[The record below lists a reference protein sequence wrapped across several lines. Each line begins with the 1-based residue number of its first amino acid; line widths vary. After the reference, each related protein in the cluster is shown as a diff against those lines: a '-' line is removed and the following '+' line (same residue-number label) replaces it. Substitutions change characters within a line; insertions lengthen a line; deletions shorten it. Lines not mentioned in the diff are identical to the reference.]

1 MRRIESRS
9 NPLIVATGKLASK
22 KYREETRTFFF
33 EGAHLLEEYLR
44 FGHIPRTVFMMDDA
58 ERKYATLLSGVP
70 DTAIV
75 SVPENVFS
83 KLSTEQ
89 APQGILTVSDYL
101 DDVRIVSHADQT
113 PSRVLLLQSVRDN
126 GNVGTV
132 IRTAAALNWTVVLSE
147 DCADVY
153 ASKTVR
159 ATMGALFANGVCICK
174 DPVAYVRSFAT
185 VRRRTFAAALYLRGA
200 GASPEYA
207 RTFFEE
213 EFENYKAKFEEAGIT
228 YFYTLIDDAV
238 ARVIRSKGGFIW
250 ACKNYDGDV
259 MSDMVSTAFGSLAMM
274 TSVLVSPDGK
284 YEYEAAHGTVTR
296 HYYRHLKGEET
307 STNPIATI
315 YAWSGAL
322 RKRGEM
328 DNLADLMHFADNLEG
343 ACIDTLM
350 DGIMTKDLTGL
361 VVPGTKVEAVN
372 SIDFIKAI
380 RARLEKRLA

>member
-101 DDVRIVSHADQT
+101 DDVRNVSHADQT

-174 DPVAYVRSFAT
+174 DPVAYVQSFAT
-185 VRRRTFAAALYLRGA
+185 VGRRTFAAALGNQSCLLGQFDLHKDDLFA
-200 GASPEYA
+200 VGNEGQGISAELQDACQQTVLIPMTGNAESLNASVA
-207 RTFFEE
+207 S
-213 EFENYKAKFEEAGIT
+213 
-228 YFYTLIDDAV
+228 AV
-238 ARVIRSKGGFIW
+238 IMW
-250 ACKNYDGDV
+250 
-259 MSDMVSTAFGSLAMM
+259 
-274 TSVLVSPDGK
+274 
-284 YEYEAAHGTVTR
+284 
-296 HYYRHLKGEET
+296 
-307 STNPIATI
+307 
-315 YAWSGAL
+315 
-322 RKRGEM
+322 
-328 DNLADLMHFADNLEG
+328 EG
-343 ACIDTLM
+343 ARG
-350 DGIMTKDLTGL
+350 GI
-361 VVPGTKVEAVN
+361 A
-372 SIDFIKAI
+372 
-380 RARLEKRLA
+380 